1 MISAGAIV
9 TVIGVPED
17 LKDDLP
23 GDEMRTKELF
33 LGCVGR
39 KFEVI
44 SVTND
49 AGTHLLE
56 LQVGE
61 VFGEPAYMHS
71 IWIEER
77 YVSAVNPSAHEA

>member
-1 MISAGAIV
+1 MISTGTIV
-9 TVIGVPED
+9 IVEGVPD
-17 LKDDLP
+17 HLQDDE
-23 GDEMRTKELF
+23 EMRTKELF

-44 SVTND
+44 SITNVS
-49 AGTHLLE
+49 GENLLE

-77 YVSAVNPSAHEA
+77 YVSAINPSTHKR